1 MTQGDYVKVNST
13 TEIEAKVKH
22 LEKRLRDWDYRSPCA
37 IKLRAYTDPT
47 SLDQGALFN
56 MWCREIATQMNKKT
70 PSADAEAWKVWLKRK
85 FVGTDTHKV
94 GKDTIV
100 QVKST
105 PKSKSGMC
113 KFMSSVLVFADE
125 KLRVRLS
132 VPRNSEFVDEQRKV
146 KESEQ
151 KAEKAA
157 NDSKGGGKSSSAPP
171 KAGKA
176 KGEQQIGLL

>member
-1 MTQGDYVKVNST
+1 MVQGDYVKVNST

-37 IKLRAYTDPT
+37 IKLRPYTDPT

-56 MWCREIATQMNKKT
+56 MWCREIATQMKKKT
-70 PSADAEAWKVWLKRK
+70 PAADAEAWKVWLKRK

-94 GKDTIV
+94 GKDTIE
-100 QVKST
+100 QVRCT
-105 PKSKSGMC
+105 PKSKAAMC

-132 VPRNSEFVDEQRKV
+132 VPRNSEFVDEQRKA

-151 KAEKAA
+151 KAAQKA
-157 NDSKGGGKSSSAPP
+157 NDTGRSGKGSSATS

>member
-1 MTQGDYVKVNST
+1 MTQGEYVKINST
-13 TEIEAKVKH
+13 SEIEAKVKH
-22 LEKRLRDWDYRSPCA
+22 LEKRLRDWDYRSPCT
-37 IKLRAYTDPT
+37 IKLRPYTDPT
-47 SLDQGALFN
+47 SLDQGALVN

-70 PSADAEAWKVWLKRK
+70 PAADAEAWKVWLKRK

-94 GKDTIV
+94 GKDTIE
-100 QVKST
+100 QVRCT
-105 PKSKSGMC
+105 PKSKAAMC

-132 VPRNSEFVDEQRKV
+132 VPRNSEFVDEQRKA

-151 KAEKAA
+151 KAAQKA
-157 NDSKGGGKSSSAPP
+157 NDTGRSGKGSSSTS